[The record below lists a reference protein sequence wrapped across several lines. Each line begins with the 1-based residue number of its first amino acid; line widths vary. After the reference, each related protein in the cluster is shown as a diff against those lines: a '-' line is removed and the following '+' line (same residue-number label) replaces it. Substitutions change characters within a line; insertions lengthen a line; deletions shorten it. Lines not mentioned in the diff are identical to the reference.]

1 MQAALCRGPFLEV
14 SKVDMRSVDV
24 RVTTQFRAH
33 FDRPG
38 ALTAGFCWVRDR
50 VYGIG
55 FRLAG
60 GCCCLLREQMPCF
73 KVSESS
79 WPRN

>member
-38 ALTAGFCWVRDR
+38 ALSAGVCWVRDR
-50 VYGIG
+50 FYRIG

-60 GCCCLLREQMPCF
+60 GCCCLLRETDALFQG
-73 KVSESS
+73 V
-79 WPRN
+79 